1 MGFLYFYF
9 QPCLYRNLCLSCFCT
24 SSLCYRQKKASCA
37 KQENYVSQNIA
48 LPNSSEMTE
57 VGWILVKWVA
67 KETVEGLV
75 VKNLKHHTKSH
86 IT

>member
-24 SSLCYRQKKASCA
+24 SSLCYRQKKKKASCA

-48 LPNSSEMTE
+48 LPNSSVRVKNDRGWMDIGE
-57 VGWILVKWVA
+57 VG
-67 KETVEGLV
+67 
-75 VKNLKHHTKSH
+75 S
-86 IT
+86 